1 MAHPF
6 RVQLNLVFFDVS
18 AQHGY
23 LCHPSGGQQAR
34 ANRPVRNRAE
44 VEHGG
49 RVGGQTDNQH
59 FAQDRRL
66 RAQRRLAHVDGEGF
80 TDYRQFLADNL
91 AGEVDVCSPVKFH
104 PDNGE
109 AVGGRRTDTAYTG
122 STVYGCFD
130 RKGNELFHFLGCHT
144 IGFGHDNHRRGVE
157 VGEDVN
163 FGIHGSV
170 GARDEQEESRAEYDQ
185 PVMQGV
191 MYNFVKHDN
200 SSIE

>member
-1 MAHPF
+1 M
-6 RVQLNLVFFDVS
+6 
-18 AQHGY
+18 
-23 LCHPSGGQQAR
+23 
-34 ANRPVRNRAE
+34 
-44 VEHGG
+44 
-49 RVGGQTDNQH
+49 
-59 FAQDRRL
+59 

-144 IGFGHDNHRRGVE
+144 IGFGHDDHRWCIK
-157 VGEDVN
+157 VGEYVY
-163 FGIHGSV
+163 FRIHGGICSCN
-170 GARDEQEESRAEYDQ
+170 EQKDSRTEHNQ
-185 PVMQGV
+185 TIMQGV
-191 MYNFVKHDN
+191 MYYF
-200 SSIE
+200 I